1 MLQRTNFCLG
11 KIIILKFILGM
22 IFLVTLFIILKTSL
36 KYEIAKLIF
45 KLKQSRQTNRLL
57 RHTLKIQKNSNNKML
72 AKEFS
77 ALINFKVWQRS
88 NFLPFDI
95 SKHEFKNYRHMV
107 SLQSVNNSAVIRRDE
122 NYFILNVPTPATTN
136 TCEKCPSSI
145 QCRDLN
151 PLPSERNSL
160 PITTR
165 PGHGTKILI
174 SRLFM

>member
-11 KIIILKFILGM
+11 KIIMLKFILGM

-57 RHTLKIQKNSNNKML
+57 KDTLKIQKNSNNKML

-88 NFLPFDI
+88 NFLPFYTFLI
-95 SKHEFKNYRHMV
+95 YRNTNLKTTVTWCHF
-107 SLQSVNNSAVIRRDE
+107 SQSTIV
-122 NYFILNVPTPATTN
+122 
-136 TCEKCPSSI
+136 
-145 QCRDLN
+145 Q
-151 PLPSERNSL
+151 
-160 PITTR
+160 
-165 PGHGTKILI
+165 
-174 SRLFM
+174 